1 MIDRYDIKEISSIFT
16 LDNRYKY
23 FLKIELAAL
32 EAGVKLNI
40 IPKEDYLKI
49 KRKAKI
55 DVNQINEF
63 EKIYKHDVIAFTRSV
78 DTFLGE
84 EKRWFHYG
92 LTSTDVVDS
101 ASSLMYK
108 DASDIVIND
117 IISLLNTYKKLA
129 IEYKDVPCIGRTH
142 GVHAEITSFGLKFV
156 RFYDELNRDLKR
168 LIEARNDLCV
178 IKLEGSIGTFAFID
192 PQIEKL
198 VAKKFKLNNPR
209 VATQVIS
216 RDNHS
221 FFLGI
226 LSLIGEHLN
235 NVALEFRNLS
245 RNEIN
250 EVNEYFS
257 INQKGSSAMP
267 HKHNPISFENISGLS
282 RLLKGYYLTSL
293 ENIPLF
299 HERDIS
305 HSSNER
311 IMIPDALITTS
322 YILRRMNNTISK
334 MIINIDD
341 INKNI
346 SLTHNVIFSQRVLQE
361 LINKGNNRE
370 DSYDLIQ
377 SLIKYTLNNN
387 LDFYDVI
394 NENEI
399 INKYFNKEE
408 IKSLFDYKFYLK
420 NIDYIY
426 KRVGI
431 INDK

>member
-1 MIDRYDIKEISSIFT
+1 MIDRYDIKEISSIFSIES
-16 LDNRYKY
+16 RYNY
-23 FLKIELAAL
+23 FLKIELAVL
-32 EAGVKLNI
+32 EAYVKLNI
-40 IPKEDYLKI
+40 IPEEDYLNI
-49 KRKAKI
+49 VNKAK
-55 DVNQINEF
+55 VNVDQINEF
-63 EKIYKHDVIAFTRSV
+63 EKIYKHDVIAFTRSI
-78 DTFLGE
+78 DTLLGD

-101 ASSLMYK
+101 ASSLMYN
-108 DASDIVIND
+108 DAINIVIKD
-117 IISLLNTYKKLA
+117 IETLLNTYKELA
-129 IEYKDVPCIGRTH
+129 IKYKNIPCIGRTH

-156 RFYDELNRDLKR
+156 RFYDELNRNLSRLK
-168 LIEARNDLCV
+168 LAKDELCL
-178 IKLEGSIGTFAFID
+178 IKLQGSIGTFAFID
-192 PQIEKL
+192 PQIEVL
-198 VAKKFKLNNPR
+198 VANKFNLKNPK
-209 VATQVIS
+209 VATQVIA

-221 FFLGI
+221 FFLSI

-282 RLLKGYYLTSL
+282 RLLKGYYLSSL

-311 IMIPDALITTS
+311 IMFPDALITTS
-322 YILRRMNNTISK
+322 YILRRMNNTLSK
-334 MIINIDD
+334 MVINLDD

-346 SLTHNVIFSQRVLQE
+346 SLTHNVIYSQRILQE

-377 SLIKYTLNNN
+377 SLIKYTLAND
-387 LDFYDVI
+387 LDFKDVI
-394 NENEI
+394 LNNEI
-399 INKYFNKEE
+399 INKYFLKEE
-408 IKSLFDYKFYLK
+408 IVSLFDYRYYLK

-431 INDK
+431 E